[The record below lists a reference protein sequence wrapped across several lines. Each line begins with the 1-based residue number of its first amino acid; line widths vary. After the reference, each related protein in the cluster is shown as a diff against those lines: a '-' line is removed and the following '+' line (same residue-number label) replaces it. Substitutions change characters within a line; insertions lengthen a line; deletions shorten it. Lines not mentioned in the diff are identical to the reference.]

1 MRRTHTKHQDA
12 DPGFQIAPMIDVV
25 FVIMLYFMV
34 QVANSTVETELKMT
48 LPGSP
53 ETTTEME
60 ETPMEENVS
69 VSVDGTV
76 AHNDEPVSIQELK
89 QNFQRLS
96 LQAKAE
102 GGAKPTPI
110 VVTITA
116 EPDAQWE
123 NVVTVMNAM
132 NFAGIS
138 NVTFSVPE
146 E

>member
-48 LPGSP
+48 LPGEAEP
-53 ETTTEME
+53 VEM

-76 AHNDEPVSIQELK
+76 AHNDEPVTIQELK

-123 NVVTVMNAM
+123 SVVTVMNAM